1 MVTRPRGLGW
11 FVLQSPAMAGVY
23 TRTLPLILAA
33 VLAGCSNSTWF
44 GLVYQVD
51 VQQGNVIDQELMNKL
66 ERGMSK
72 SAVRDALGTPLLV
85 DPFHPQQWL
94 YVHTFLQEE
103 GYTQRNLVLHFEGDV
118 LARVDGNVRAR
129 IGPLIPTDDNSPR
142 AVRVPDPPP
151 KGLLARLLSGFRD
164 APTNVQRPGDE
175 APGRGLET
183 LETGESIIIEGEQEP

>member
-1 MVTRPRGLGW
+1 M
-11 FVLQSPAMAGVY
+11 LQFPAMTGTMAY
-23 TRTLPLILAA
+23 TRALPLVLAA
-33 VLAGCSNSTWF
+33 VLAGCSNSNWF

-51 VQQGNVIDQELMNKL
+51 VQQGNVIDQELINGL

-72 SAVRDALGTPLLV
+72 TQVRDALGTPLLV

-103 GYTQRNLVLHFEGDV
+103 GYTQRNLVLHFEGDA

-151 KGLLARLLSGFRD
+151 KGLLSRLFSRFGD
-164 APTNVQRPGDE
+164 TPTDGQRRSDE
-175 APGRGLET
+175 APDWG
-183 LETGESIIIEGEQEP
+183 LETGESIVTEGEEEP